1 MMITRK
7 RIAANLKN
15 QRVLNKQLGRFAL
28 DPDEMRRVALDDLF
42 APFAWPGGYIIVFYD
57 ESGEM
62 LCRDC
67 AINHVYGYD
76 TTDESE
82 SPQTA
87 KQMIEKSHRVYSSI
101 YWEGPDEACSDCG
114 SALPSAYG
122 EPDEDSSETA

>member
-7 RIAANLKN
+7 
-15 QRVLNKQLGRFAL
+15 VLAKHIREVRELAKMTPHFIMSNAEIHAKVYDAC
-28 DPDEMRRVALDDLF
+28 F
-42 APFAWPGGYIIVFYD
+42 APFAWPGGYTVVFRD